1 GIILISAGN
10 GGNGN
15 KGGNGKNTTYTKGTD
30 TYNRPSGGSVGDP
43 YPTTFEE
50 KYNGDMKFLVIGDWG
65 QKGPGTGQTPVA
77 KAMTKWSN
85 DNHTTFVLNLGD
97 SFYQT
102 SNTTAPTVTDASDH
116 EGVSSISDTKWKSYW
131 LDMYGDRLKDVTWF
145 SVAGNHDWYNNVTAE
160 VDYFWDVDS
169 RFFLPSLY
177 YVRKVTFGSGVC
189 AAFIHIDTD
198 PYYYNYTSYKK
209 SNNLKQTL
217 TDFNLHTDDQL
228 NARLQWLDDQLKA
241 VQDADWIFVVGHHPL
256 VGNCRLKDTK
266 NYYLMYKFVPIL
278 EKYNV
283 SAYFNGHAHELA
295 LSLANSTSPVTYFG
309 CGAGGA
315 TLGSG
320 CPNPDWT
327 VPLIFGFLS
336 VHIPADGKTL
346 HYDYVQAN
354 DTKTPPQVIYSGT
367 VNSRKS
373 GNGNNGKGNNKG
385 NSDNGKGNSDKSKGI
400 NDNSKGNNVTSDNSK
415 GNSDNSKGNS
425 DNSKGNNDGKGN
437 SDNSKGNSDN
447 SKGNNDGK
455 GNSNGVK
462 GKN

>member
-1 GIILISAGN
+1 MKLLKLPLFFITLIQGIILISAD
-10 GGNGN
+10 
-15 KGGNGKNTTYTKGTD
+15 KGGNGKNPTYVKGTD
-30 TYNRPSGGSVGDP
+30 SYNRPSGGNVGDP

-50 KYNGDMKFLVIGDWG
+50 KYNGDIKFLVIGVWG

-77 KAMTKWSN
+77 NAMTKWSN
-85 DNHTTFVLNLGD
+85 DNHTTFVLNLGE
-97 SFYQT
+97 
-102 SNTTAPTVTDASDH
+102 SNTTAPNVTYASDH
-116 EGVSSISDTKWKSYW
+116 KGISSISDTKWKSYW
-131 LDMYGDRLKDVTWF
+131 LDMYGGRLKDVTWF
-145 SVAGNHDWYNNVTAE
+145 SIAGNHDWYNNVTAE

-198 PYYYNYTSYKK
+198 PYYYNYSSYKK

-256 VGNCRLKDTK
+256 
-266 NYYLMYKFVPIL
+266 
-278 EKYNV
+278 YNV

-346 HYDYVQAN
+346 YYDYVQAN
-354 DTKTPPQVIYSGT
+354 DTNTPPQVIYSGK

-373 GNGNNGKGNNKG
+373 GNGNNGKGSNKG
-385 NSDNGKGNSDKSKGI
+385 N
-400 NDNSKGNNVTSDNSK
+400 NDNSKGNSDDGKGNNDNSKVNSNGGKGNSNNSK

-425 DNSKGNNDGKGN
+425 DNSKGNSN
-437 SDNSKGNSDN
+437 NSKGNNDN
-447 SKGNNDGK
+447 SKGNNDNSK
-455 GNSNGVK
+455 GNNGK